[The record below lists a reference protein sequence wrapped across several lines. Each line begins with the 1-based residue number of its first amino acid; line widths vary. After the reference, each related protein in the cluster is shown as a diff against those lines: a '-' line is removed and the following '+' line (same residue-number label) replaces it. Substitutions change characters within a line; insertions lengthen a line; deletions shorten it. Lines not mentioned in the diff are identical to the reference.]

1 MREERMMMNTY
12 WGALAI
18 ATLILVLLVVPEERE
33 ERISQQELYCEMVA
47 LSIETN
53 GDLGWPDFRN
63 SYRKVCVA

>member
-1 MREERMMMNTY
+1 MSEERMIMNTF

-18 ATLILVLLVVPEERE
+18 ATFTLILLVIPWDRE
-33 ERISQQELYCEMVA
+33 ERVSQQELYCEMVA

-63 SYRKVCVA
+63 TYRKVCVA